1 MNFLNF
7 GPMEIALIL
16 VIMIVV
22 LGPKQMVESAQKL
35 GAFIRK
41 AVKSPLWTT
50 IMDTSKE
57 LRELPTRLVREA
69 GMEDDIKEIK
79 KTRDS
84 LRGIGNISASYTPS
98 QPRPHKPEDEP
109 DKPIENSILENKPPE
124 ETGQEPSDRP
134 VKSITDQPHESTDL

>member
-7 GPMEIALIL
+7 GPMEIAFILI
-16 VIMIVV
+16 IMIVV
-22 LGPKQMVESAQKL
+22 LGPKQMVDSAQKL
-35 GAFIRK
+35 GRFIRK

-69 GMEDDIKEIK
+69 GLEEDIKEIK

-84 LRGIGNISASYTPS
+84 FKDIGNISATYTPS
-98 QPRPHKPEDEP
+98 QPRPYQKDINP
-109 DKPIENSILENKPPE
+109 DNTSENSILKNKPTDE
-124 ETGQEPSDRP
+124 AVNEPTEP
-134 VKSITDQPHESTDL
+134 VNEVSQNPPNESTDL

>member
-7 GPMEIALIL
+7 GPMEIAFIL

-69 GMEDDIKEIK
+69 GIEEDIKEIK

-84 LRGIGNISASYTPS
+84 LKGIGNISASYTPS
-98 QPRPHKPEDEP
+98 QPRPHKKDDNPE
-109 DKPIENSILENKPPE
+109 KQVENSILENRPTEELDHKPSE
-124 ETGQEPSDRP
+124 QSDE
-134 VKSITDQPHESTDL
+134 SSTNQPHESIDL

>member
-7 GPMEIALIL
+7 GPMEIAFIL

-22 LGPKQMVESAQKL
+22 LGPKQMVELAQKL

-69 GMEDDIKEIK
+69 GIEEDIKEIK

-84 LRGIGNISASYTPS
+84 LKGYRKHLSFLYTIAAQTP
-98 QPRPHKPEDEP
+98 
-109 DKPIENSILENKPPE
+109 
-124 ETGQEPSDRP
+124 
-134 VKSITDQPHESTDL
+134 